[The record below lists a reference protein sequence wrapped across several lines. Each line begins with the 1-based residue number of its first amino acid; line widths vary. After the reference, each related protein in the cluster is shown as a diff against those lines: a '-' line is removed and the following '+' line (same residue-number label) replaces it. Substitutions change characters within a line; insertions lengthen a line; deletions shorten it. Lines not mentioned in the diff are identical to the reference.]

1 MRRFCVA
8 LALIT
13 TFVSAPSAQTPAPS
27 AAAPQAQGGQ
37 SGTTPAAAQAPSR
50 PPSLSGVA
58 LSGVNIRLEITIT
71 DTFGAAPQK
80 KTVAM
85 TIMSGQTGMIR
96 TENTVFGNR
105 ARVRLNVDAMAT
117 AYASGLISTRLTV
130 TYVPAPRVSPASP
143 EAASAMDSVPGSLE
157 ETVTVVLADGKP
169 LLLTESA
176 DPATDRK
183 VTLEATATILK

>member
-1 MRRFCVA
+1 MAV
-8 LALIT
+8 
-13 TFVSAPSAQTPAPS
+13 
-27 AAAPQAQGGQ
+27 G
-37 SGTTPAAAQAPSR
+37 
-50 PPSLSGVA
+50 
-58 LSGVNIRLEITIT
+58 GVNIRLEITIT

-117 AYASGLISTRLTV
+117 AYQSGLVSTRLTV
-130 TYVPAPRVSPASP
+130 TYIPAPRMSPASA
-143 EAASAMDSVPGSLE
+143 EAQNANDTVPGSLE
-157 ETVTVVLADGKP
+157 ESVTVVLTDGKP

-183 VTLEATATILK
+183 VTLEAKATILK